1 MKKEEKCRLDVILQ
15 RTWWI
20 VSIIAGLAGIC
31 FTFYQVSINSKL
43 MIKANKADQPVF
55 QMNFVYW
62 QSDTS
67 SVKDH
72 VDLWIGAKGEEPR
85 RINDINIDTYLKF
98 DYTDKKGSMTY
109 YVPIKYYLGWPILT
123 NSLSDTIAITYTST
137 PNNMEFA
144 RIYHEAM
151 EVSKYPEYAFVEM
164 VYITQIDYLDKYGEP
179 QEVYFV
185 NKSEETK
192 KEAMRIKQ
200 ISQKQFGLDMWSIDQ
215 LSITKIK
222 EICGLEIT
230 I

>member
-1 MKKEEKCRLDVILQ
+1 MEEMKKCDRNLQ
-15 RTWWI
+15 RAFWACSI
-20 VSIIAGLAGIC
+20 VTGIFSILFA
-31 FTFYQVSINSKL
+31 FYQLSINEKL

-67 SVKDH
+67 SIKDH

-109 YVPIKYYLGWPILT
+109 YLPIKYYLGWPILT
-123 NSLSDTIAITYTST
+123 NNLSDTIAITYTST
-137 PNNMEFA
+137 PNNMQFA

-151 EVSKYPEYAFVEM
+151 EESKYPVYAFVEM
-164 VYITQIDYLDKYGEP
+164 VYITKIDYLDKYGEP

-185 NKSEETK
+185 NKKEETK
-192 KEAMRIKQ
+192 EEAMRIKQ
-200 ISQKQFGLDMWSIDQ
+200 ISQKQFEYDMWTIDQ

-222 EICGLEIT
+222 EICGWE
-230 I
+230 

>member
-1 MKKEEKCRLDVILQ
+1 MTKEERCRVDVILQ
-15 RTWWI
+15 RSWWI

-31 FTFYQVSINSKL
+31 FTFYQVSINKKL

-85 RINDINIDTYLKF
+85 RINDISIDTYLKF
-98 DYTDKKGSMTY
+98 DYTDKKSSINDIY
-109 YVPIKYYLGWPILT
+109 YVPIKYYFGWPIPT
-123 NSLSDTIAITYTST
+123 NNLSDTIALTYTSA
-137 PNNMEFA
+137 PNNNDFM

-151 EVSKYPEYAFVEM
+151 KVSKSSIYAFVEM
-164 VYITQIDYLDKYGEP
+164 VHVTQIDYLDKYGEP

-185 NKSEETK
+185 NKKEETK
-192 KEAMRIKQ
+192 DEAMRIKQ
-200 ISQKQFGLDMWSIDQ
+200 ISQEQFGYEMWSIDQ
-215 LSITKIK
+215 LSIPKIK
-222 EICGLEIT
+222 EICGLE
-230 I
+230 

>member
-1 MKKEEKCRLDVILQ
+1 MAEDRNKIDVILQ
-15 RTWWI
+15 RSWWI
-20 VSIIAGLAGIC
+20 VSMIAGVATIC
-31 FTFYQVSINSKL
+31 FTFYQVSINKKL
-43 MIKANKADQPVF
+43 MIKSNKADQPVF

-98 DYTDKKGSMTY
+98 DYTDKNGSMTY
-109 YVPIKYYLGWPILT
+109 YIPIQYYLGWPIPT
-123 NSLSDTIAITYTST
+123 NNLSDTIAITYTST
-137 PNNMEFA
+137 PNNMQFA

-151 EVSKYPEYAFVEM
+151 EESKYPVYAFVEM

-185 NKSEETK
+185 NKKEETK
-192 KEAMRIKQ
+192 EEAMRIKQ
-200 ISQKQFGLDMWSIDQ
+200 ISQKQFGYEMWRIDQ
-215 LSITKIK
+215 LSIPKIK
-222 EICGLEIT
+222 EICGL
-230 I
+230 